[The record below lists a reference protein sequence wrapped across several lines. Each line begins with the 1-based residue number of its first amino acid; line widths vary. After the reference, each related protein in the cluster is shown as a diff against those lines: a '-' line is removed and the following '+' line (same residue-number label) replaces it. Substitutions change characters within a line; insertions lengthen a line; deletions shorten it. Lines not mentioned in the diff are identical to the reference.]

1 MHYTSGVQLKT
12 TEIVS
17 MSHDKLRTVPDYENI
32 DNDLNIFFEILG
44 VYRNSKRKLKTK
56 TGIYNSEDQ
65 FLKIWIEIE
74 KNTNHRKQS
83 LRIAKDLLEE
93 ELAKLTLD
101 KDVVPDLAGFIVVCI
116 GISLLY
122 YADMSGV
129 IIDTITKRFPVLVSL
144 AGALILLF
152 KFYFNFLINRKI
164 NRLKRCL
171 MVVNQVIDRIEED
184 EKISSLSMGKS

>member
-1 MHYTSGVQLKT
+1 
-12 TEIVS
+12 